1 MPTVDFKNK
10 DYAVKTDIT
19 DILTDIGNSPDGLL
33 LGGAAYK
40 VVKDKLRG
48 EDMKNEAVEVEPD
61 TGYYIKSQW
70 VLPGAE
76 NAVIV
81 DYRVPMYTNSQG
93 KVRNGKRLSLGDRL
107 TPVA

>member
-40 VVKDKLRG
+40 VVKRKLG
-48 EDMKNEAVEVEPD
+48 DLTMKNEAIEVDSD
-61 TGYYIKSQW
+61 TGYYVKSQW
-70 VLPGAE
+70 GMPDSESV
-76 NAVIV
+76 VIV